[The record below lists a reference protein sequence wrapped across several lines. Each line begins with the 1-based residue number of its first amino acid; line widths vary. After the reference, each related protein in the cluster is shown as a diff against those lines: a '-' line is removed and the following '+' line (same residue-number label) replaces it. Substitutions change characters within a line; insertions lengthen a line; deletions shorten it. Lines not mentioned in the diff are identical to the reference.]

1 MKFKNTFATRDFI
14 HLFSKYA
21 YMASGITDASK
32 GLNEDF
38 NEIGYNRND
47 LNDE

>member
-1 MKFKNTFATRDFI
+1 MKFKNTFATRDFT
-14 HLFSKYA
+14 HLFSKCG
-21 YMASGITDASK
+21 YMARGTIDASK